1 MKIVEVPGDIVV
13 HLRSGTGQIEDRVAF
28 KRFLVHQM
36 DSFEGITTREQV
48 RQADKIVKL
57 IESSNGSISFEDA
70 DYSLV
75 NDACAQLRWV
85 PEAKRQ
91 LIPFLDALEKPQ
103 AAAK

>member
-1 MKIVEVPGDIVV
+1 MKVVDVPGDIVIQ
-13 HLRSGTGQIEDRVAF
+13 LRTATGKMEERTPF
-28 KRFLVHQM
+28 KKFLVHQL
-36 DSFEGITTREQV
+36 DTFDGVKTREQV

-70 DYSLV
+70 DYALV
-75 NDACAQLRWV
+75 NDACAELRWMA
-85 PEAKRQ
+85 EAKRQ